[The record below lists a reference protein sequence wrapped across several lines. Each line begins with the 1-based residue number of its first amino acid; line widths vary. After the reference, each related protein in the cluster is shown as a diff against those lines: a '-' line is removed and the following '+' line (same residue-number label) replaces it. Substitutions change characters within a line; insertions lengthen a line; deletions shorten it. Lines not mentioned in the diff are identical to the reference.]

1 MAEGTVNDISIEN
14 DEFENNMGK
23 ISDYVL
29 IKRHKKAWKKR
40 RLCTQYRS
48 GNIGQ
53 LTWKKNQITKAR
65 IAKIWGILKGK
76 NDRGA

>member
-48 GNIGQ
+48 GNIG
-53 LTWKKNQITKAR
+53 
-65 IAKIWGILKGK
+65 
-76 NDRGA
+76 